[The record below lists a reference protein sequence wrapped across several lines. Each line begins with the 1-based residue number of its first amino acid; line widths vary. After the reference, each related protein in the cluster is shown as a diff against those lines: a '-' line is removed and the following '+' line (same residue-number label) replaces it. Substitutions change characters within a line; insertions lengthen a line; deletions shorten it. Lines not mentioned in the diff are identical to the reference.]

1 MSKKTSPI
9 ATSQRRIIII
19 GATSGIGREVA
30 QIYIAQG
37 HIVGLAAR
45 RTNILSEIQNN
56 RKNIFTATID
66 ICSHDAPEKLEHL
79 IKQMGGID
87 LIIHSS
93 GIGYI
98 NPQLDPASELE
109 TIDTNVK
116 GWTAI
121 IDWAFLYLLK
131 QGYGPLVAITS
142 IASLRGLAPA
152 PAYSASKA
160 YQAHY
165 LEALQQRVVKTGLPV
180 TITNIRPGFIRT
192 PLLSNPDKFFWVID
206 TYKAAHAI
214 VKALK
219 QRRPIVTIPYR
230 WRLMIP
236 FINLMPNNIIA
247 HLIARKI

>member
-87 LIIHSS
+87 LSLIH
-93 GIGYI
+93 I
-98 NPQLDPASELE
+98 
-109 TIDTNVK
+109 
-116 GWTAI
+116 
-121 IDWAFLYLLK
+121 
-131 QGYGPLVAITS
+131 
-142 IASLRGLAPA
+142 
-152 PAYSASKA
+152 
-160 YQAHY
+160 
-165 LEALQQRVVKTGLPV
+165 
-180 TITNIRPGFIRT
+180 
-192 PLLSNPDKFFWVID
+192 
-206 TYKAAHAI
+206 
-214 VKALK
+214 
-219 QRRPIVTIPYR
+219 
-230 WRLMIP
+230 
-236 FINLMPNNIIA
+236 
-247 HLIARKI
+247 